1 MTSPR
6 MATAVRALVAEDRQ
20 LEFSPD
26 VHGGVD
32 RAARKQVSRGVIG
45 TQSHHAALTVQVLN
59 STLLGAGASWSLNS
73 GAFRGV

>member
-20 LEFSPD
+20 LEFPPD

-32 RAARKQVSRGVIG
+32 RAARKEVSRGSSEPNR
-45 TQSHHAALTVQVLN
+45 TMLRSP
-59 STLLGAGASWSLNS
+59 
-73 GAFRGV
+73 FRS

>member
-1 MTSPR
+1 

-20 LEFSPD
+20 LEFSAD

-45 TQSHHAALTVQVLN
+45 TQSHHALCAPR
-59 STLLGAGASWSLNS
+59 S
-73 GAFRGV
+73 GPEF